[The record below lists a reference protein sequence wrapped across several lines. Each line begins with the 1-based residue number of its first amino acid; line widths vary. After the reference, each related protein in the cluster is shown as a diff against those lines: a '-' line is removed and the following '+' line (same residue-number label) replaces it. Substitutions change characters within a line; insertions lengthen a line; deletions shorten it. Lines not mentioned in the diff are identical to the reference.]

1 MHGFGDMPNHMAAE
15 RKTRLIGAMGEAGLD
30 AVLVYGNAWQ
40 NDYLRYATDFG
51 ILEGQALALVR
62 GDGAVTLYLDS
73 PIEAERAEID
83 CPDLEI
89 IHAPDLVGEVDG
101 ALDRLR
107 NQRIG
112 AGPHRLIPHRI
123 AARRRDL
130 KLEDATALIDR
141 LLMAKLDAEID
152 AVRRGARIAD
162 RGYEV
167 FRNAARPGRADY
179 ELIAETEAFFRAN
192 GVEDNF
198 QIIGVGGPEVRGMAP
213 PSGKKL
219 KRGDLVTTELT
230 PCVDGYYAQIC
241 RTLVVGEPSADQLA
255 AFALYREAMEA
266 GMSAVRA
273 GITAADIAR
282 AENEVFRRHGLGAY
296 VTDEYTR
303 VRGHGMGLFADTK
316 PHILEDVTTR
326 IEAGMTL
333 IVHPNTYHPVVGYM
347 VLGDV
352 VAVTPQGREV
362 LTATPRELFSVP
374 A

>member
-1 MHGFGDMPNHMAAE
+1 MATLLAQQ
-15 RKTRLIGAMGEAGLD
+15 RKTRLTDAMAEAGLD
-30 AVLVYGNAWQ
+30 LLVVYGNAWQ

-62 GDGAVTLYLDS
+62 TDGQVTLYLDS
-73 PIEAERAEID
+73 PLEVDRAQID
-83 CPDLEI
+83 CPNVEV

-101 ALDRLR
+101 ALDRFR

-112 AGPHRLIPHRI
+112 AAPQRFIPRRI
-123 AARRRDL
+123 AARSRELTLSDQ
-130 KLEDATALIDR
+130 TALIDR
-141 LLMAKLDAEID
+141 LLMAKLDSEVD
-152 AVRRGARIAD
+152 ALRRAARLAD
-162 RGYEV
+162 SGYAV
-167 FRNAARPGRADY
+167 FREAARPGRADY
-179 ELIAETEAFFRAN
+179 ELIAEIEAFYRAN
-192 GVEDNF
+192 GVDDNF

-213 PSGKKL
+213 PSGKRL

-241 RTLVVGEPSADQLA
+241 RTLVVGEPNADQLA
-255 AFALYREAMEA
+255 AFALYRDAMEA
-266 GMSAVRA
+266 GIAAVRA

-282 AENEVFRRHGLGAY
+282 AENDVFRRHGFGDY
-296 VTDEYTR
+296 VTDQYTR
-303 VRGHGMGLFADTK
+303 VRGHGVGLFADSK

-326 IEAGMTL
+326 IDAGMTV

-352 VAVTPQGREV
+352 VVATAGGCEV